1 MNPETAL
8 YLRVT
13 GRLPVSVS
21 RFLQEELAVNL
32 TDDGSMRALIY
43 AESTEQ
49 GISNSGQSMLAIFSA
64 QQVPNTWMEILQGIE
79 SHRWPAGFVPE
90 VPNSFLFNFYP
101 KEMQDFC
108 ISAVERLKDQLRE
121 FYGLMRW
128 RLHDNI
134 SPGAHI
140 TSGQVEWS
148 DNGDAWYRLRMVP
161 RYSGEILPQ
170 IDLSPAVKE
179 ALDDVVHKRLKEPL
193 GREIWHVARKE
204 ADPRTAVILAVTAVE
219 VEVKRLISEIVPD
232 SEWLVANLPT
242 PPAFRLIKTYLP
254 MIINIP
260 ANQLPPRSL
269 IRSLQAGIEL
279 RNSFVHGGLR
289 GWVGTSDLSPDQVE
303 EIMETSSDLLWLFD
317 LYRGHS
323 WAVSYL
329 SEETRQAV
337 EAPPDSAE

>member
-1 MNPETAL
+1 
-8 YLRVT
+8 
-13 GRLPVSVS
+13 VS
-21 RFLQEELAVNL
+21 RFVQEELAVNL

-43 AESTEQ
+43 AESTEPE
-49 GISNSGQSMLAIFSA
+49 ISNSGDSMLAIFST
-64 QQVPNTWMEILQGIE
+64 QQVPYTWMEILQGIA
-79 SHRWPAGFVPE
+79 SGRWPAGFVPQT
-90 VPNSFLFNFYP
+90 PNSFLFNFYP

-148 DNGDAWYRLRMVP
+148 NDGHAWHRLRMVP
-161 RYSGEILPQ
+161 RYSGKILPQ
-170 IDLSPAVKE
+170 INLSPAVKE
-179 ALDDVVHKRLKEPL
+179 ALDDVVHMKLKEPL

-219 VEVKRLISEIVPD
+219 VEVKRLISEFVPD
-232 SEWLVANLPT
+232 SEWLVANLPS

-260 ANQLPPRSL
+260 TNQIPPKNL
-269 IRSLQAGIEL
+269 IKSLQAGIEL
-279 RNSFVHGGLR
+279 RNTFVHGGLQ
-289 GWVGTSDLSPDQVE
+289 GWGATSDLSPDQVE
-303 EIMETSSDLLWLFD
+303 EVMTTSSDLLWLFD

-329 SEETRQAV
+329 SEETRRTV
-337 EAPPDSAE
+337 ERTSPDSAE